1 MAKTFVGKN
10 IERGV
15 NTITTPVN
23 EETGKLKKMNR
34 QLKKA
39 KKPGMIESISLED
52 LRILET
58 ALEAIALI
66 LDAIDVSKVNKLISG
81 ARKFI
86 RATKAGIAA
95 AKLAASAINPT
106 VGANIEVM
114 QVGQKYIDDGN
125 DTIDGVALPAMV
137 GSAYQISDSKELMK
151 ENAVLIKE
159 VKAVKE
165 KGVDPKQALLD
176 SKWTKA
182 LREGTTVSFYLE
194 SEENKKFVD
203 DNPFRYQ
210 IVLDEAKV
218 TGQLSKVDGGGD
230 VNIQNRMKVEVEN
243 HYLMANLQSDY
254 NEYYKMV
261 NEIKSKEED
270 REGYISDDPALFAE
284 DIEDLNVEI
293 QQLIS
298 SRDESGSR
306 LLETKKTYKDN
317 LTTLKSIGAGKSPTG
332 MLNNRE
338 VMTLGSSSKNSIA
351 DALQAAMFI
360 ARTFSQN
367 LGMNAV
373 YIDKAEARY
382 VKSEFQLMWDLTKD
396 QKGMF
401 KLVIVLENR
410 PA

>member
-1 MAKTFVGKN
+1 
-10 IERGV
+10 
-15 NTITTPVN
+15 
-23 EETGKLKKMNR
+23 
-34 QLKKA
+34 
-39 KKPGMIESISLED
+39 LE
-52 LRILET
+52 L
-58 ALEAIALI
+58 
-66 LDAIDVSKVNKLISG
+66 
-81 ARKFI
+81 
-86 RATKAGIAA
+86 
-95 AKLAASAINPT
+95 
-106 VGANIEVM
+106 
-114 QVGQKYIDDGN
+114 
-125 DTIDGVALPAMV
+125 
-137 GSAYQISDSKELMK
+137 
-151 ENAVLIKE
+151 
-159 VKAVKE
+159 
-165 KGVDPKQALLD
+165 PKQALLD

-218 TGQLSKVDGGGD
+218 TGQLSKVARGGD

-243 HYLMANLQSDY
+243 HYLIANLQSDY

-261 NEIKSKEED
+261 FRIKQKEED
-270 REGYISDDPALFAE
+270 IAILSDGTGDFAE

-317 LTTLKSIGAGKSPTG
+317 LTTLKSIGADKSPTG

-351 DALQAAMFI
+351 DALQAAMLL
-360 ARTFSQN
+360 ARNFTLKRRNFNDVQLTSF
-367 LGMNAV
+367 GMNVV
-373 YIDKAEARY
+373 YIDTAEP
-382 VKSEFQLMWDLTKD
+382 SEKYNFQLMWDLTKD
-396 QKGMF
+396 QNGLF
-401 KLVIVLENR
+401 KLVIALENR

>member
-1 MAKTFVGKN
+1 M
-10 IERGV
+10 
-15 NTITTPVN
+15 
-23 EETGKLKKMNR
+23 
-34 QLKKA
+34 
-39 KKPGMIESISLED
+39 
-52 LRILET
+52 
-58 ALEAIALI
+58 
-66 LDAIDVSKVNKLISG
+66 
-81 ARKFI
+81 
-86 RATKAGIAA
+86 
-95 AKLAASAINPT
+95 
-106 VGANIEVM
+106 
-114 QVGQKYIDDGN
+114 
-125 DTIDGVALPAMV
+125 
-137 GSAYQISDSKELMK
+137 
-151 ENAVLIKE
+151 
-159 VKAVKE
+159 
-165 KGVDPKQALLD
+165 
-176 SKWTKA
+176 
-182 LREGTTVSFYLE
+182 
-194 SEENKKFVD
+194 
-203 DNPFRYQ
+203 
-210 IVLDEAKV
+210 
-218 TGQLSKVDGGGD
+218 DGGGD

-298 SRDESGSR
+298 SRDQSGSR

>member
-1 MAKTFVGKN
+1 M
-10 IERGV
+10 
-15 NTITTPVN
+15 
-23 EETGKLKKMNR
+23 
-34 QLKKA
+34 
-39 KKPGMIESISLED
+39 
-52 LRILET
+52 
-58 ALEAIALI
+58 
-66 LDAIDVSKVNKLISG
+66 
-81 ARKFI
+81 
-86 RATKAGIAA
+86 
-95 AKLAASAINPT
+95 ASA
-106 VGANIEVM
+106 V
-114 QVGQKYIDDGN
+114 QSGQKFIDDGEE
-125 DTIDGVALPAMV
+125 TIDGMAIPAMV
-137 GSAYQISDSKELMK
+137 GAGMQISNSKGLVT
-151 ENAVLIKE
+151 ENAALIKE
-159 VKAVKE
+159 VKIAKE

-243 HYLMANLQSDY
+243 HYLIANLQSDY

-261 NEIKSKEED
+261 FRIKQKEED
-270 REGYISDDPALFAE
+270 IAILSDGTGDFAE

-382 VKSEFQLMWDLTKD
+382 IKSEFQLMWDLTKD